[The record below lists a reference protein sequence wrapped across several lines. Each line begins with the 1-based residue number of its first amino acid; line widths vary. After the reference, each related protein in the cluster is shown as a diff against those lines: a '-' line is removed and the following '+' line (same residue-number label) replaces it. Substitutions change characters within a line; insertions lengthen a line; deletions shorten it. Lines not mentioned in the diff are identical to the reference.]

1 MTLTVVQETEFK
13 KKVYTDNS
21 LLVGTFEMDV
31 DGFYNYW
38 EDENLTG
45 HWDSQTL
52 RAIADKL
59 DEVNKPFQE
68 EINKYFSE
76 NSCEDEEFDLDL
88 WGAKY

>member
-1 MTLTVVQETEFK
+1 MTLTVVHETEIK

-45 HWDSQTL
+45 YWNSQTL

-68 EINKYFSE
+68 EIDE

-88 WGAKY
+88 WGIRY